1 MSRHRSLSDLIAS
14 VPEANRWK
22 LDREIDFEKV
32 DVRGRT
38 IPQHLGRI
46 AAEMTNWEEDVAIH
60 LGLTMADQADIVER
74 NYRKPGLQ
82 RYEIS
87 SVGSLM
93 LVSCPCDYLLIA
105 GGMR

>member
-1 MSRHRSLSDLIAS
+1 MSLQKRLADLVAS
-14 VPEANRWK
+14 VPEVNRWK
-22 LDREIDFEKV
+22 LDREIDFENL
-32 DVRGRT
+32 DIRGRT

-46 AAEMTNWEEDVAIH
+46 AAEMTNWEEDVAIY

-87 SVGSLM
+87 SDGSLH
-93 LVSCPCDYLLIA
+93 P
-105 GGMR
+105 